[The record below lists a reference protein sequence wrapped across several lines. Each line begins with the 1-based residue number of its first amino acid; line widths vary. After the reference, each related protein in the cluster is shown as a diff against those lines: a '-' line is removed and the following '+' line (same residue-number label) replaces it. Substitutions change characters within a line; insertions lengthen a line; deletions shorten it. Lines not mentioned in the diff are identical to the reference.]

1 MKLLIRMNEVS
12 KKMKLDSFLFWI
24 KKVVG
29 DFVFSVC
36 EVTKDIKTII
46 SNKKKPPDISRVIL
60 EDNDDEIFKGFEIEI
75 EEEWLER
82 GYGKNGKWKC

>member
-1 MKLLIRMNEVS
+1 
-12 KKMKLDSFLFWI
+12 MKLDSFLFWI
-24 KKVVG
+24 KKIIG

-36 EVTKDIKTII
+36 EITKGIKTAIN
-46 SNKKKPPDISRVIL
+46 SNKKSSNVSKVIL
-60 EDNDDEIFKGFEIEI
+60 EDDDEIFKGFEIEI